1 MAISSSSNGTQR
13 SVQGIPP
20 MRDRWWWTLPA
31 GLFGWS
37 VRLRH
42 WMFDAGLRSSRKGAL
57 PTVVMGNIT
66 VGGTGKTP
74 HVGALLQALGASDPG
89 RKWGILSRGYGRQT
103 KGFLEVDKAGS
114 PAEFGDEPLEL
125 ARRFPANAVAVSED
139 RLAGLEAMQAAG
151 GVDAVLL
158 DDGFQ
163 HRRLSPTYA
172 IVLVDATQ
180 PVDRDH
186 FLPRGRLRDV
196 PSRLSA
202 ADAVIIT
209 RCEDALTKGDL
220 RLWRHRLHLG
230 ADQLLLH
237 TGSKIEGLRNLNTK
251 RYASWPR
258 RCIAVSGIAHPSQFE
273 MTLSRNCTVTQHF
286 AYPDHHPFTTKEV
299 GEWKAA
305 LGADNAPPEAIITTE
320 KDASRIRALEL
331 PEDLPILVLG
341 MQVLWWDE
349 EALTDLL
356 TSIRQRVDAS
366 LAEPDI

>member
-1 MAISSSSNGTQR
+1 
-13 SVQGIPP
+13 
-20 MRDRWWWTLPA
+20 
-31 GLFGWS
+31 
-37 VRLRH
+37 
-42 WMFDAGLRSSRKGAL
+42 MFDVGVRSSRAGAL
-57 PTVVMGNIT
+57 PTVVLGNIT

-74 HVGALLQALGASDPG
+74 HVGALLQALGAADPG
-89 RKWGILSRGYGRQT
+89 RRWGILSRGYGRKT
-103 KGFLEVDKAGS
+103 KGFLEVDKAGA
-114 PAEFGDEPLEL
+114 PAEYGDEPLEL
-125 ARRFPANAVAVSED
+125 ARRFPAIPVAVSED
-139 RLAGLEAMQAAG
+139 RLAGLEEMKAAG
-151 GVDAVLL
+151 RTDAVLL

-163 HRRLSPTYA
+163 HRRLAPTYS

-196 PSRLSA
+196 PSRLTA

-209 RCEDALTKGDL
+209 RCDDALTKGDL

-237 TGSKIEGLRNLNTK
+237 TGYKVEGLRNMYTK
-251 RYASWPR
+251 RYAAWPR

-273 MTLSRNCTVTQHF
+273 STLSRNCTVQQHF
-286 AYPDHHPFTTKEV
+286 AYSDHHMFTEEEV
-299 GEWKAA
+299 NGWRAA
-305 LGADNAPPEAIITTE
+305 LGAGDAPPEAIITTE
-320 KDASRIRALEL
+320 KDASRMRAMEL

-349 EALTDLL
+349 EALTGLL